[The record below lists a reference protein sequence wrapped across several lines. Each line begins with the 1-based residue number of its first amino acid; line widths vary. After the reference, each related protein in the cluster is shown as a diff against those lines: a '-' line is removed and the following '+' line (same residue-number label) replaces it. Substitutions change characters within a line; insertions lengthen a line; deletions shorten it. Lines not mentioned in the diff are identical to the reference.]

1 LSCSSRLLPLFSY
14 IMPKLV
20 EVRISSLFV
29 CLVLIQFQFAG
40 AYISQTE
47 LEARR
52 DFYNKR

>member
-1 LSCSSRLLPLFSY
+1 
-14 IMPKLV
+14 
-20 EVRISSLFV
+20 VRICSLFV
-29 CLVLIQFQFAG
+29 CLVLIQFRFAG